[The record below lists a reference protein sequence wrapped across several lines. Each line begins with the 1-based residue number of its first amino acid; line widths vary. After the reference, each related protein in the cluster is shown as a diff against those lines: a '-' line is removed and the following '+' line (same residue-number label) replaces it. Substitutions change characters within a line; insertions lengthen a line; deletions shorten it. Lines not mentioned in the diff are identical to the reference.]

1 MLVSMVLP
9 LLGGLG
15 LFLFGMQMMSSN
27 LEAVAGSKMKRLI
40 EKLTS
45 NRFLGVAVGA
55 GITAAIQSS
64 SATTVMVVGFINS
77 QLMTLQQA
85 VWIIMGANI
94 GTTVT
99 GLLISLNIGTIAPL
113 IAFVGIVMLTFLK
126 NKTVKNIGSIIAGLG
141 ILFIG
146 MGIMSE
152 AMEPLRD
159 NQGFI
164 NIMTSFSNPLLGILA
179 GALFTALIQSS
190 SASVGILQTL
200 AATGVIGLDSAV
212 YVLFGQNIGTCI
224 TAVIAS
230 IGANRNAKRATVI
243 HLLFNIIGTTVFT
256 VICVLFPF
264 TRFVESIIPDPVA
277 QIAGVHTLFNVT
289 TTLLL
294 LPFGKHL
301 ARLSEKI
308 LPDKKS
314 SRRTVADK
322 WFEDVTTNSRH
333 ILGSSAVALQSLR
346 DDVLKMLYLTVENV
360 TMGFDAVITG
370 NTDDVEKIN
379 RNEEKVDRFNFEIS
393 QKIAKLLTVEQSPVD
408 IKEINRLFSTISDI
422 ERISD
427 HSVNFGDYAV
437 MLSRQGLRLSKETCQ
452 AFTEMR
458 DQCKH
463 ALLQLENF
471 KDVKLLEKIRRYE
484 ELNDSTV
491 RAERKRQI
499 NVESKLEDGAE
510 RIVIC
515 SELLA
520 DYERIGDHMLNIA
533 EALTDSQEIPPE
545 VTDKTG
551 VVQSA

>member
-224 TAVIAS
+224 TAVI
-230 IGANRNAKRATVI
+230 

-452 AFTEMR
+452 ALTEMR